1 MLRLASLVRSFS
13 LSVFVS
19 SHHAMPSR
27 HRQTTWRLA
36 LVGMPLL
43 CLTLAQSLPGWANE
57 RSSDSGDGKE
67 ESSQAIVRTFSR
79 QALTQIYFSEGTAV
93 GDLNNDKVQD
103 VVYGPYWFA
112 GPDFKTA
119 KEIFPVVPQPM
130 NGYANHFFAW
140 TQDFNGDGWQD
151 VLTVGFPG
159 TPAFVYENPGADAN
173 EHWKKHQVMDWVS
186 NESPQFLDLTGDG
199 LSELVFTRDG
209 MYGYAKPKPN
219 SFDAW
224 DFVPISE
231 SVATKTFGHGLGVG
245 DINGDGRNDLITKDG
260 WFEQPE
266 RIEAGQR
273 WPFVPFLFAGPG
285 GAEMYAYDVDGDG
298 RNDVITSLHAHE
310 YGLVWW
316 QQLEPVDGQPQF
328 KQQVIMGSVPSQND
342 FGIYFSELHSVALHD
357 MDGDGLKDIVTG
369 KTYWSHHRQS
379 PGWDAGAVVYWFKLT
394 RTADGVKW
402 IPYLADDTAGIGR
415 QIVVNDIDGNGQMDI
430 VTGGML
436 GCHVMTQTATP
447 TSEQEYQIS
456 QPKPRRG
463 LTEDLSGA
471 EAAAIMT
478 VPQGFQVQLAAAEPD
493 VHQPVAMAFDERG
506 RLWVAEAYTYPIR
519 AKEAQGLD
527 RIIILEDTDQDGKF
541 DKRTQFTEGLN
552 LVSGLEVGFGGVWV
566 GAAPY
571 LMFIPDANA
580 DDVPDG
586 EPVVLLDGFGY
597 QDTHETLNTFNWGP
611 DGWLYGC
618 HGVFTHSRVGKPG
631 TPNGERTPMNAA
643 VWRYHPTRH
652 EFEIFAEGTSNP
664 WGVDFNDHGQ
674 AFITACVIPHLYHV
688 IQGGRYI
695 RQAGNHF
702 NPHTY
707 DDIKTI
713 ADHAHYA
720 GAIQD
725 HAWWGNEPPLKDDT
739 SDAGGGHAHCG
750 AMIYLGDNWPERYR
764 NTIFFNNIHGNR
776 VNADRLVRNGSG
788 YVGKHSDDLLL
799 SNDRWFRG
807 INLRAAHDGTVYLID
822 WYDRNACHRTNPEI
836 WDRTNGRVYNISYGT
851 PQRSSVNLR
860 AESDAELAEMA
871 WSQNEW
877 YVRMSRRLLQER
889 AATGRIDKTKV
900 RATIDKLLASED
912 DTRVLR
918 GMWLG
923 HALKLLSN
931 DDLLKLAG
939 HGSAYVQGWS
949 IQLACEQSPLA
960 PAMLGKLKELAH
972 RPSGDPMVR
981 LYVVSALQRLV
992 ADDRWEILAGLMSHE
1007 ADAQD
1012 HNLPLMIWY
1021 ALEPLVAINPDRAI
1035 GLATTSKIPVL
1046 REYIIRRAAA
1056 EPESLNTLITNATKF
1071 DVEGQAL
1078 VLSQIQKSLEG
1089 RVNVAMPAAW
1099 EQAYPVFT
1107 AVESETVRQAAVK
1120 LGVLFGDQRV
1130 FPSLRETLADA
1141 EAPMASRQLALEV
1154 LLAGRDAEAAAAL
1167 YAALGEPELQG
1178 PAVRGLAAYPD
1189 PQTATQLLNRYGS
1202 FSTAVKGDAIATL
1215 VSRSSFVRPLLDA
1228 IEAKSIPTTD
1238 LHAYHVRQIQALGDA
1253 ELVKRLEAT
1262 WGMIGRS
1269 SENELQAI
1277 ARYKELLKPD
1287 LLQAADKSHG
1297 RAVYQKVCASCHQ
1310 LFGAGEKVGPD
1321 LTGSNR
1327 ANLEYVLENVL
1338 APSAVVGKD
1347 YQMTLLQLVD
1357 GRVVSGLITQETDSA
1372 VTLRTINDTV
1382 VVAKDDIEERQLSEL
1397 SLMPAGLIDNLS
1409 IDDFADLVAYL
1420 GSPNQVEIR
1429 GRKSPIDATGNVP
1442 NAYEGEK
1449 LKLVEKTSGNA
1460 TSQDMRGF
1468 NGDRWSGHDHLWWT
1482 GGKPGDRLSVEI
1494 EVAEAATYEVSVSL
1508 TKAIDYGI
1516 VQMHWDGQKVGDPI
1530 DCFHPNQVV
1539 NTGMLSLGTHAL
1551 TAGKHKLTI
1560 EIVGANPQ
1568 AVKQHMVGL
1577 DFVLLEKSVT
1587 VDGK

>member
-1 MLRLASLVRSFS
+1 MLRLASFLCPLSLSWLAIGLADDGNHREPVRDDSSPTSVVRS
-13 LSVFVS
+13 
-19 SHHAMPSR
+19 
-27 HRQTTWRLA
+27 
-36 LVGMPLL
+36 
-43 CLTLAQSLPGWANE
+43 
-57 RSSDSGDGKE
+57 
-67 ESSQAIVRTFSR
+67 FSR

-93 GDLNNDKVQD
+93 GDLNNDGVQD

-119 KEIFPVVPQPM
+119 KEIYPVVPQPV

-140 TQDFNGDGWQD
+140 THDFNGDGWLD

-159 TPAFVYENPGADAN
+159 TPAFVYENPGAESN
-173 EHWKKHQVMDWVS
+173 QHWKKHQVMDWVS
-186 NESPQFLDLTGDG
+186 NESPQFTDLTGDG
-199 LSELVFTRDG
+199 QPELVFTRDG
-209 MYGYAKPKPN
+209 MFGYAKPVPK

-224 DFVPISE
+224 EFVPVSD

-266 RIEAGQR
+266 HWEPGQR
-273 WPFVPFLFAGPG
+273 WSFVPFLFSGPG

-298 RNDVITSLHAHE
+298 RNDVITSLAAHE

-328 KQQVIMGSVPSQND
+328 KQHVIMGSVPSQNE
-342 FGIYFSELHSVALHD
+342 FGVYFSELHSVALHD
-357 MDGDGLKDIVTG
+357 MDGDGLKDIITG

-394 RTADGVKW
+394 RTADGVQW
-402 IPYLADDTAGIGR
+402 VPYLADDTAGIGR
-415 QIVVNDIDGNGQMDI
+415 QIVVTDVDGNGQMDI

-447 TSEQEYQIS
+447 ASEHESRIAH
-456 QPKPRRG
+456 PRPRRE
-463 LTEDLSGA
+463 LTEDLSGT

-478 VPQGFQVQLAAAEPD
+478 VPQGFDVQLAAGEPE
-493 VHQPVAMAFDERG
+493 VHQPVAMAFDDRG

-519 AKEAQGLD
+519 AKEAAGLD
-527 RIIILEDTDQDGKF
+527 RIIILEDTNLDGKF

-552 LVSGLEVGFGGVWV
+552 LVSGMEVGFGGVWV

-571 LMFIPDANA
+571 LMFIPDANG

-586 EPVVLLDGFGY
+586 PPQILLDGFGY

-631 TPNGERTPMNAA
+631 TPNDERVPMNAA
-643 VWRYHPTRH
+643 VWRFHPTQH
-652 EFEIFAEGTSNP
+652 KFEIFAEGTSNP

-750 AMIYLGDNWPERYR
+750 AMIYLGNNWPERYR

-851 PQRSSVNLR
+851 PQRQAVDLR
-860 AESDAELAEMA
+860 KLTDAELAEMA
-871 WSQNEW
+871 WDRNEW

-889 AATGRIDKTKV
+889 AATGRIDKTKI
-900 RATIDKLLASED
+900 RATIDKLLASAD

-923 HALKLLSN
+923 HVLQLLSN
-931 DDLLKLAG
+931 DDLLKLTA
-939 HGSAYVQGWS
+939 HASSYVQGWS
-949 IQLACEQSPLA
+949 VQLACEDSQVE
-960 PAMLGKLKELAH
+960 PAMLAKFSEMVR

-981 LYVVSALQRLV
+981 LYVAAGLQRLE
-992 ADDRWEILAGLMSHE
+992 ASQRWEILDALLSHE
-1007 ADAQD
+1007 GDAKD

-1021 ALEPLVAINPDRAI
+1021 ATEPLVAIDPDRAI
-1035 GLATTSKIPVL
+1035 GLATRSKIPQL
-1046 REYIIRRAAA
+1046 REFIVRRAAA
-1056 EPESLNTLITNATKF
+1056 EPESLNRLTTNATKF
-1071 DVEGQAL
+1071 DVAGQTL
-1078 VLSQIQKSLEG
+1078 VLEQIQKSLEG
-1089 RVNVAMPAAW
+1089 RVNVPMPAAW
-1099 EQAYPVFT
+1099 EQAYPIFT
-1107 AVESETVRQAAVK
+1107 ESDSETVRQAAVR
-1120 LGVLFGDQRV
+1120 LGVQFGDQRV
-1130 FPSLRETLADA
+1130 FPSLRAILADSNA
-1141 EAPMASRQLALEV
+1141 ALAGRQLALDV
-1154 LLAGRDAEAAAAL
+1154 LLTGRDADAAPAL
-1167 YAALGEPELQG
+1167 YAALAEPELQG
-1178 PAVRGLAAYPD
+1178 PIVRGLAAYSN
-1189 PQTATQLLNRYGS
+1189 PQTAEELLNRYAS
-1202 FSTAVKGDAIATL
+1202 FSTAVKADAISTL
-1215 VSRSSFVRPLLDA
+1215 VSRATFVRSLLDA
-1228 IEAKSIPTTD
+1228 VEAKSIPTTD

-1253 ELVKRLEAT
+1253 ELLKRLEST
-1262 WGMIGRS
+1262 WGTVGRS

-1277 ARYKELLKPD
+1277 ARYKELLNPEVLKV
-1287 LLQAADKSHG
+1287 ADKSHG
-1297 RAVYQKVCASCHQ
+1297 RAIYQKVCASCHQ

-1327 ANLEYVLENVL
+1327 ANLEYVLENIL

-1357 GRVVSGLITQETDSA
+1357 GRIVSGLITQETDSA
-1372 VTLRTINDTV
+1372 VTLRTINDSV

-1409 IDDFADLVAYL
+1409 VEEFADLVAYL

-1429 GRKSPIDATGNVP
+1429 GRKSPIDATGKVP

-1449 LKLVEKTSGNA
+1449 LKLVEKTGGNA
-1460 TSQDMRGF
+1460 ASQDMRGF
-1468 NGDRWSGHDHLWWT
+1468 NADRWSGNDHLWWT

-1494 EVAEAATYEVSVSL
+1494 EVTEAATYEISVAL

-1516 VQMHWDGQKVGDPI
+1516 VQLYWDGQKIGEPI

-1539 NTGMLSLGTHAL
+1539 TTGMLSLGSHSL
-1551 TAGKHKLTI
+1551 SAGKHKLTL

-1568 AVKQHMVGL
+1568 AVKAHMLAL
-1577 DFVLLEKSVT
+1577 DFVLLEQK
-1587 VDGK
+1587 

>member
-1 MLRLASLVRSFS
+1 MLRQASFLSPLTLVLLGIVFANDGTATIARGDEPQPSSVVRS
-13 LSVFVS
+13 
-19 SHHAMPSR
+19 
-27 HRQTTWRLA
+27 
-36 LVGMPLL
+36 
-43 CLTLAQSLPGWANE
+43 
-57 RSSDSGDGKE
+57 
-67 ESSQAIVRTFSR
+67 FSR

-93 GDLNNDKVQD
+93 GDLNNDGILD

-119 KEIFPVVPQPM
+119 QEIYPVVPQPM

-140 TQDFNGDGWQD
+140 VHDFNGDGWHD

-159 TPAFVYENPGADAN
+159 TPAFVYENPGADSRQ
-173 EHWKKHQVMDWVS
+173 HWKKHQVMDWVS
-186 NESPQFLDLTGDG
+186 NESPQFADLTGDG
-199 LSELVFTRDG
+199 QPELVFTRDG
-209 MYGYAKPKPN
+209 MFGYAKPVPQ

-224 DFVPISE
+224 EFVPVSD
-231 SVATKTFGHGLGVG
+231 SVATKTFGHGLGIG

-260 WFEQPE
+260 WFQQPE
-266 RIEAGQR
+266 QWEPGQR
-273 WPFVPFLFAGPG
+273 WTFVPFLFSGPG

-298 RNDVITSLHAHE
+298 RNDVITSLAAHE

-316 QQLEPVDGQPQF
+316 QQLEPVEGQPQF
-328 KQQVIMGSVPSQND
+328 KQHVIMGSVPSQNE
-342 FGIYFSELHSVALHD
+342 FGVYFSELHSVALHD

-394 RTADGVKW
+394 RTDEGVKW

-415 QIVVNDIDGNGQMDI
+415 QVVVADVDGNGQQDI

-436 GCHVMTQTATP
+436 GCHVLKQTAIP
-447 TSEQEYQIS
+447 ASEQQYRIA
-456 QPKPRRG
+456 QPRPRRP
-463 LTEDLSGA
+463 LTEDLSGP
-471 EAAAIMT
+471 EAAATMT
-478 VPQGFQVQLAAAEPD
+478 VPQGFDVQLAAAEPD
-493 VHQPVAMAFDERG
+493 IHQPVAMAFDDRG

-519 AKEAQGLD
+519 AKETEGLD
-527 RIIILEDTDQDGKF
+527 RIIILEDTNLDGKF

-571 LMFIPDANA
+571 LMFIPDADG

-586 EPVVLLDGFGY
+586 PPQILLDGFGY

-618 HGVFTHSRVGKPG
+618 HGVFTHSRIGKPG
-631 TPNGERTPMNAA
+631 TPNEERVPMNAA
-643 VWRYHPTRH
+643 VWRFHPTRH
-652 EFEIFAEGTSNP
+652 VFELFAEGTSNP

-688 IQGGRYI
+688 IQGGRYV

-776 VNADRLVRNGSG
+776 VNADRLVRSGSG

-836 WDRTNGRVYNISYGT
+836 WDRTNGRVYNISYGSPNRT
-851 PQRSSVNLR
+851 RVNLR
-860 AESDAELAEMA
+860 SLGDRELAEMA
-871 WSQNEW
+871 WNRNEW

-889 AATGRIDKTKV
+889 AAKNGIETNAV
-900 RATIDKLLASED
+900 RAVIENLLASED

-918 GMWLG
+918 GMWLAHG
-923 HALKLLSN
+923 LGLLTN
-931 DDLLKLAG
+931 ADLVKAAS
-939 HGSAYVQGWS
+939 HVSPYVQGWS
-949 IQLACEQSPLA
+949 IQLACEHSQPE
-960 PAMLGKLKELAH
+960 PEMLVKLKELAQ

-981 LYVVSALQRLV
+981 LYVAAGLQRLN
-992 ADDRWEILAGLMSHE
+992 ASQRWEILEGLLTHE
-1007 ADAQD
+1007 GDAQD
-1012 HNLPLMIWY
+1012 HNLPLLIWY
-1021 ALEPLVAINPDRAI
+1021 AIEPLVAIDPDRAI
-1035 GLATTSKIPVL
+1035 GLAQQSKIPRL
-1046 REYIIRRAAA
+1046 REFIIRRAAS
-1056 EPESLNTLITNATKF
+1056 ESDSLERLITSATKF
-1071 DVEGQAL
+1071 DVEGQSL
-1078 VLSQIQKSLEG
+1078 VLQQIQKSLEG
-1089 RVNVAMPAAW
+1089 RVNVPMPAAW
-1099 EQAYPVFT
+1099 EQAYPEFT
-1107 AVESETVRQAAVK
+1107 AADSEVVRQAAVR
-1120 LGVLFGDQRV
+1120 LGVQFGDQRV
-1130 FPSLRETLADA
+1130 FPSLRATLANADA
-1141 EAPMASRQLALEV
+1141 SLDSRKLALDV
-1154 LLAGRDAEAAAAL
+1154 LLAGRDPEAALSL
-1167 YAALGEPELQG
+1167 YAALSESELQG
-1178 PAVRGLAAYPD
+1178 AVVRGLAAYAD
-1189 PQTATQLLNRYGS
+1189 PQTAEELLKRYAS
-1202 FSTAVKGDAIATL
+1202 FSNAVKADAISTL
-1215 VSRSSFVRPLLDA
+1215 VSRATFVSQLLDA
-1228 IEAKSIPTTD
+1228 VEAKSIPTTD
-1238 LHAYHVRQIQALGDA
+1238 LHAYHVRQIQALGNPD
-1253 ELVKRLEAT
+1253 LLKRLENV
-1262 WGMIGRS
+1262 WGTIGRS
-1269 SENELQAI
+1269 SENEMQAI
-1277 ARYKELLKPD
+1277 ARYKELLNPEVMK
-1287 LLQAADKSHG
+1287 LADRSHG

-1327 ANLEYVLENVL
+1327 ANMEYVLENIL

-1372 VTLRTINDTV
+1372 ITLRTINDSV
-1382 VVAKDDIEERQLSEL
+1382 VVAKDDIDERQLSEL

-1409 IDDFADLVAYL
+1409 VEEFADLVAYL
-1420 GSPNQVEIR
+1420 ASPNQVEAR
-1429 GRKSPIDATGNVP
+1429 GRKSPLDATGKVP
-1442 NAYEGEK
+1442 NAFEGEQ
-1449 LKLVEKTSGNA
+1449 LKLVEKTGGNA

-1468 NGDRWSGHDHLWWT
+1468 NADRWSGNDHLWWT
-1482 GGKPGDRLSVEI
+1482 GAKPGDRLSVEI
-1494 EVAEAATYEVSVSL
+1494 EVSEDATYEISVTL
-1508 TKAIDYGI
+1508 TKALDYGI
-1516 VQMHWDGQKVGDPI
+1516 VQLYWNGQKMGEPI

-1539 NTGMLSLGTHAL
+1539 TTGLLSLGTQPL
-1551 TAGKHKLTI
+1551 TTGKHKLTL
-1560 EIVGANPQ
+1560 EVVGSNPQ
-1568 AVKQHMVGL
+1568 AVKSHMVAL
-1577 DFVLLEKSVT
+1577 DYVLLEK
-1587 VDGK
+1587 K